1 MYLDLDVWPGFN
13 IEIPDDIWIPQ
24 GHTINIAGREIAG
37 MIYLGSR
44 ENFRT
49 YEWWADSTIDPYLQ
63 VEKRLHPLQPP
74 YPHQRLLYCTRY
86 FELGARDRANYLDWL
101 AGDRAGLDCHESV
114 IRLYFYGLE
123 RRFFLDSP
131 PLDEQ
136 HAIIKEV
143 ERLRETYA
151 HLDNFR
157 KIKRILCKFLYTAH
171 AIVQPPEGIKPRFE
185 VAGREIP
192 LDVRVAIAHRIA
204 TKQSLSADWVL
215 SWYTTHPDTPPLR
228 TAARRAFPEFRALFG
243 QLFEKTFPNGILV
256 PHLYSVLEASYISKS
271 RAFNVL
277 LTPHE
282 EIPNL
287 PLEFDLHEEV
297 DEIIHEAT
305 EALGK
310 FSRVLGKYT
319 EGRKRIEVHA
329 FLPQSLQPLFPN
341 TAIKVLEDWAETVIE
356 SEELV
361 PIEQVIENV
370 HEVRPEKITKG
381 HITKT
386 ADILALRSIGMVP
399 DPRFDLRGPKIGEP
413 AVLFRLPQPVT
424 EQEESSIEYLEALL
438 CLGIGGFIANADE
451 RMNEDE
457 KALLAAYID
466 STPAAGRDR
475 LLANLQWI
483 LAVPPSLT
491 WFRNH
496 LKRVSKDALHRIGKL
511 ALRIAAA
518 DGRIETAEIKAL
530 EKLYHAMGLPPESIY
545 SELHALSTPGGPK
558 TILSPDRT
566 QDQGFAIPSPDHNKP
581 IILDERQIASLKTET
596 AQVSA
601 LLGDIFEEEVT
612 KDATTDSNDST
623 DTFDGL
629 DARHSAF
636 LRELLTRQH
645 WGRSEYAALAE
656 RFQLMQEGALET
668 LNEWAYDRFE
678 DVLIDEDSDYE
689 LNLEISNQLRQFC
702 MTN

>member
-1 MYLDLDVWPGFN
+1 MYLDLDVWSGFN
-13 IEIPDDIWIPQ
+13 VEIPDDIWIPQ

-49 YEWWADSTIDPYLQ
+49 YEWWADSTIDPYLR

-74 YPHQRLLYCTRY
+74 HQRLSYSTRY
-86 FELGARDRANYLDWL
+86 FDLGARDRANYLDWL
-101 AGDRAGLDCHESV
+101 AGDRAGLDCHECV

-157 KIKRILCKFLYTAH
+157 KIKRILCRFLYTAH

-185 VAGREIP
+185 VVDSEIP

-310 FSRVLGKYT
+310 YSRVLGKYT
-319 EGRKRIEVHA
+319 EGRKRIEAHA

-341 TAIKVLEDWAETVIE
+341 TAIKVLEDWAETVID

-381 HITKT
+381 HIIKT

-413 AVLFRLPQPVT
+413 VVLFRLPQPVT

-457 KALLAAYID
+457 KALLDAYID

-511 ALRIAAA
+511 ALHIAAV
-518 DGRIETAEIKAL
+518 DGRIETVEIKAL
-530 EKLYHAMGLPPESIY
+530 EKLYQTMGLPPESIY
-545 SELHALSTPGGPK
+545 SELHALSIPGGPK

-581 IILDERQIASLKTET
+581 IILDEKQIASLKTET

-612 KDATTDSNDST
+612 KEVAAGSNDSA

-668 LNEWAYDRFE
+668 MNEWAYDRFE

-689 LNLEISNQLRQFC
+689 LNLEISTQLRQFC
-702 MTN
+702 MAN